1 MAKIRDLLNQKYE
14 AAEYMKDEITHIIK
28 TYGKRPPASEGEK
41 KAVEYME
48 EVCKPMTHSSK
59 IEPFTLH
66 PSAFYGWIYIDVAI
80 MLIGFILAF
89 FIPVLTVLCTFMFM
103 YIMIR
108 EFVFYQECVDPLF
121 PKKTSYNMW
130 ALRKAKVE
138 TRQRIFY
145 NGHPDAAQQWTFNHY
160 FGGIGFVAH
169 FIISMIG
176 IVYLFC
182 MSVASIIVNFVV
194 TKSAQGFLSPV
205 KFGSGAVPQQIMQ
218 ILLLLTLIFLPGWL
232 LMLWLW
238 DERIVVDGANDNL
251 TGCYLGIAV
260 LKFMHDNNIELDYT
274 DVGVAITGSEEAGL
288 RGGYAFAKEH
298 KYDYLDVPTV
308 FIGYDTMHEEK
319 YLYVNVSDL
328 NTTVKSN
335 KYACDLYVQACKN
348 TGVHVQTGTVPLGA
362 TDNAAFNK
370 NGLISV
376 GVTAL
381 NHNLQDYYHTV
392 KDNYDNLDADCLAAC
407 FAASVECAALLE
419 EGWKRD
425 ELLAEFEKQK
435 AYCEKTK

>member
-1 MAKIRDLLNQKYE
+1 MAKIRDLINQKNE

-28 TYGKRPPASEGEK
+28 KFGKRAPGSEGEK
-41 KAVEYME
+41 KSVEYME
-48 EVCKPMTHSSK
+48 EVCKPMTHTSK

-66 PSAFYGWIYIDVAI
+66 PSAFYGWIYIDVTI
-80 MLIGFILAF
+80 MLIAFVLAF
-89 FIPVLTVLCTFMFM
+89 FIPILSLLCIGVFM
-103 YIMIR
+103 YIMIK

-160 FGGIGFVAH
+160 FGGIGFGAH
-169 FIISMIG
+169 FVIAMIG
-176 IVYLFC
+176 VIYLFT
-182 MSVASIIVNFVV
+182 MSLTSTIINFVV
-194 TKSAQGFLSPV
+194 NKSANGFLSPA
-205 KFGSGAVPQQIMQ
+205 KFGSGSAPQQIIQ
-218 ILLLLTLIFLPGWL
+218 ILLLLTAIFIPAWI
-232 LMLWLW
+232 LMYWLW

-260 LKFMHDNNIELDYT
+260 LKFMQENNIELDYT

-288 RGGYAFAKEH
+288 RGGYAFAKQHE
-298 KYDYLDVPTV
+298 KDFLDVPTV
-308 FIGYDTMHEEK
+308 FVGYDTMHEEK

-335 KYACDLYVQACKN
+335 KYACDLYIQACKN

-370 NGLISV
+370 HGLISV

-392 KDNYDNLDADCLAAC
+392 KDSYDNLDSSCLAAC

-419 EGWKRD
+419 EGWKKE
-425 ELLAEFEKQK
+425 ELIAEFEKQK
-435 AYCEKTK
+435 DFVKNR